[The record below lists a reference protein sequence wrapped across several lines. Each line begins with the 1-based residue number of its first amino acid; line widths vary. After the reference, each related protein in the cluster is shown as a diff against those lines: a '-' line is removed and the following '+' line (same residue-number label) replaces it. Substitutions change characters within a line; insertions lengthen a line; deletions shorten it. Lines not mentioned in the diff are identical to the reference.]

1 MNREVFLYWTGPK
14 YSLIHVLHDI
24 IKVQAAKQ
32 DFKAT
37 FLNDDNLYEYIH
49 REDLPACFDNLK
61 PAHKADVI
69 RVFVLEKYGGI
80 WVDSDT
86 IVTASFGELF
96 EEKGFFVLENNAVL
110 WNGVFGTQAHSPLML
125 EWKRRIQ
132 NTLKR
137 RGHKI
142 KWTQIGSS
150 VLENIKANNSELFD
164 DYTILNGLD
173 TVYPVHWK
181 NACQEFLHKDYT
193 HYTNLTRSYQPFV
206 VLVNSVYKELQDK
219 SYQEI
224 LKLRVPLVYFLFNSL

>member
-14 YSLIHVLHDI
+14 YSLIHVLNDI
-24 IKVQAAKQ
+24 IKVQATKQ
-32 DFKAT
+32 HFKAT
-37 FLNDDNLYEYIH
+37 FLNDDNLKDYINIQ
-49 REDLPACFDNLK
+49 ELPACFDNLK

-69 RVFVLEKYGGI
+69 RVFLLEKYGGI
-80 WVDSDT
+80 WIDSDT
-86 IVTASFGELF
+86 IVTPEFNKLF

-110 WNGVFGTQAHSPLML
+110 WNGVFGTQAHSPLMV

-132 NTLKR
+132 NTLNR
-137 RGHKI
+137 RGERI

-150 VLENIKANNSELFD
+150 VLENMKANNPNIFD

-181 NACQEFLHKDYT
+181 NASEEFLHKDYT
-193 HYTNLTRSYQPFV
+193 HYVNLTRSYQPFV

>member
-14 YSLIHVLHDI
+14 YSLIHILHDI
-24 IKVQAAKQ
+24 VKVQATKQ
-32 DFKAT
+32 HFKAT
-37 FLNDDNLYEYIH
+37 FLDDSNLNEYV
-49 REDLPACFDNLK
+49 EKSELPACFDKLK

-86 IVTASFGELF
+86 IVTASFESLF

-110 WNGVFGTQAHSPLML
+110 WNGVFGTQPHSPLMV

-132 NTLKR
+132 NTLNR
-137 RGHKI
+137 RGQNI

-150 VLENIKANNSELFD
+150 VLENIKANNPQLFD
-164 DYTILNGLD
+164 DYTIIQGLD

-181 NACQEFLHKDYT
+181 NACNEFLHRDYT
-193 HYTNLTRSYQPFV
+193 HYINLTRSYQPFV

>member
-14 YSLIHVLHDI
+14 YSLIHVLHDV
-24 IKVQAAKQ
+24 IKVQATKQ

-37 FLNDDNLYEYIH
+37 FLDDTNLHEYINIQ
-49 REDLPACFDNLK
+49 ELPDCFNKLK

-86 IVTASFGELF
+86 IVTPDFNTLF
-96 EEKGFFVLENNAVL
+96 EEKGFFVLENNTVL
-110 WNGVFGTQAHSPLML
+110 WNGVFGTQAHSSLMV
-125 EWKRRIQ
+125 EWKRRIE

-137 RGHKI
+137 RKEKI
-142 KWTQIGSS
+142 GWTQLGNTM
-150 VLENIKANNSELFD
+150 LENIKDNKPSLFD
-164 DYTILNGLD
+164 DYTILQGLD
-173 TVYPVHWK
+173 TVYPVNWDK
-181 NACQEFLHKDYT
+181 APEEFLHHDYT
-193 HYTNLTRSYQPFV
+193 HYTNLTRNYQPFV